1 MASKV
6 IHVQIFR
13 TCEYVMSCGKKDFED
28 DDHITDLGMMSE
40 LSKGF

>member
-1 MASKV
+1 MYKFLEPV
-6 IHVQIFR
+6 NMLCH
-13 TCEYVMSCGKKDFED
+13 GKKDFED